1 MHHLSADAFPLKRT
15 IYKELSNKKTIILHC
30 ALQPAN
36 VGTLDSDDADLR
48 QRPLLAKTNRL
59 SSPIQ
64 VQFLNDFLHSGEVQT
79 FAIFEILSARGTKC
93 DLHWLIRNTDDAGL
107 QVTGWSLDFKLT
119 HYQSE
124 GLPSVQPGECDRVFA
139 TPCGSS
145 FSAPVQPAP
154 FWQSFSNVKDI
165 LSGAAT
171 VIPRAPGSFWASEAR
186 LR

>member
-93 DLHWLIRNTDDAGL
+93 DLHWLIRSTDDAGL

-119 HYQSE
+119 HYPPTSTRAN
-124 GLPSVQPGECDRVFA
+124 SVGDFPVRLSIPDFSVS
-139 TPCGSS
+139 PCLWGYLNVNSKNRDT
-145 FSAPVQPAP
+145 PAP
-154 FWQSFSNVKDI
+154 GFDSVPAAPPGNQNASPACNV
-165 LSGAAT
+165 
-171 VIPRAPGSFWASEAR
+171 
-186 LR
+186 